1 MVESLRA
8 DDTQRAGAATGSAEI
23 GATRPPRAGA
33 VRSQPASAL
42 PLSPYPGLRPF
53 EEDEWPIFFGR
64 EKITHQI
71 VERLTSNQIVVIHG
85 SSGCGKSSFVRAGV
99 LARLAREC
107 AREGLE
113 WRTATMRP
121 GNSPLWNLAIAIAG
135 SGCKAGEAPAL
146 DRIRAIRQHLNVGGD
161 AFLNLAKELGL
172 GPERQVCILVDQFEE
187 LFRFAREIGND
198 EAELFGDIICGF
210 GKQPPDGLHLI
221 ITVRSD
227 HLGDC
232 AQFHGLAE
240 VVNRNQYLL
249 PRLEDEDLIRAIRDP
264 ATLYKGE
271 VKLDLAMRLLRDSE
285 GEIDALP
292 LIQHCLMRMWQE
304 AEADDR
310 IVDLPEYKGLRQGL
324 SNHADEIFDTI
335 VNDSSLKPS
344 GPAMES
350 AIQALFSALTAVDGN
365 GRYIRRPQTFAQLC
379 DVSGLDGKTLNE
391 VLRPF
396 RLRSAGFLMPQGTQ
410 DLQGE
415 DIVDISHEALIRH
428 WGKLAG
434 SLSQAGWIQSEA
446 EDGQRYRALLDMIP
460 DTLPSRK
467 HMEWWKVRPRTAQ
480 WATRYGGKFGEVQEL
495 LARAKRRQGL
505 IRVLGT
511 LLLLFIPAIIGTA
524 FYWQQVES
532 RRKLQADANQALDD
546 LLQELKSAQTARAI
560 SLASIGEQLLN
571 RDGATRGLLVALE
584 GLKGAG
590 EPSNPNSLTDLPILP
605 QTRRLAYRALQ
616 ELRETYINPGPR
628 FIPPQVSF
636 VPETSLLVIG
646 RSGSPLQFMDAKTGK
661 IVAHADSSDLSSL
674 ISTKWVIGKDGLRLY
689 LLGQDR
695 EQKNSVFSLD
705 PCATQIASALS
716 VCANAMPTRPAISKI
731 MEIDQFPRAVSP
743 DGRLVLTGGF
753 GGQET
758 RLWDLQEKRRID
770 VPLPTSFN
778 AVFNSDFERFRPR
791 LGRRHPGLQYEG
803 LFPLRSHSGRNE
815 PAGVETFRLR
825 VRSKGHGRRGQALY
839 GDAWACAP
847 MGSRHEIGP
856 AAPRTRLGNAA
867 RRLQPERRKHC
878 GDARQRSDPGL
889 AADLGQTR
897 ELPAQGPCR
906 IRLLARLQHGRPDDR
921 IGLERRHRARLA
933 PPRRSRSRNCDGRTT
948 ARRDL
953 AGPDRQ
959 RAHPQRSRRNSQRSE
974 RVRDRT
980 FRVPERDAAE
990 VADLWVHHGRRDR
1003 GQR

>member
-1 MVESLRA
+1 
-8 DDTQRAGAATGSAEI
+8 
-23 GATRPPRAGA
+23 
-33 VRSQPASAL
+33 
-42 PLSPYPGLRPF
+42 
-53 EEDEWPIFFGR
+53 
-64 EKITHQI
+64 
-71 VERLTSNQIVVIHG
+71 
-85 SSGCGKSSFVRAGV
+85 
-99 LARLAREC
+99 
-107 AREGLE
+107 
-113 WRTATMRP
+113 
-121 GNSPLWNLAIAIAG
+121 
-135 SGCKAGEAPAL
+135 
-146 DRIRAIRQHLNVGGD
+146 
-161 AFLNLAKELGL
+161 
-172 GPERQVCILVDQFEE
+172 
-187 LFRFAREIGND
+187 
-198 EAELFGDIICGF
+198 
-210 GKQPPDGLHLI
+210 
-221 ITVRSD
+221 
-227 HLGDC
+227 
-232 AQFHGLAE
+232 
-240 VVNRNQYLL
+240 
-249 PRLEDEDLIRAIRDP
+249 
-264 ATLYKGE
+264 
-271 VKLDLAMRLLRDSE
+271 
-285 GEIDALP
+285 
-292 LIQHCLMRMWQE
+292 
-304 AEADDR
+304 
-310 IVDLPEYKGLRQGL
+310 
-324 SNHADEIFDTI
+324 
-335 VNDSSLKPS
+335 
-344 GPAMES
+344 MES

-590 EPSNPNSLTDLPILP
+590 EPGNPNSLTDLPILP

-661 IVAHADSSDLSSL
+661 IVAHADLSDLSSL

-778 AVFNSDFERFRPR
+778 AVFNSDSSAFALALGDGIRVYSTRDFSHFDLTADEMSRPGWKLFAFAFGPKGTAAEGKLFTAT
-791 LGRRHPGLQYEG
+791 LG
-803 LFPLRSHSGRNE
+803 
-815 PAGVETFRLR
+815 
-825 VRSKGHGRRGQALY
+825 
-839 GDAWACAP
+839 
-847 MGSRHEIGP
+847 
-856 AAPRTRLGNAA
+856 
-867 RRLQPERRKHC
+867 
-878 GDARQRSDPGL
+878 
-889 AADLGQTR
+889 
-897 ELPAQGPCR
+897 
-906 IRLLARLQHGRPDDR
+906 
-921 IGLERRHRARLA
+921 RARLWDLA
-933 PPRRSRSRNCDGRTT
+933 TKSDQPLPEPASGTLLAAFSPNGESIAATLDNGQIQVWRLTSDKPESFLLKGHAVFAFSLDFSTDGQTIASGSNDGT
-948 ARRDL
+948 ARVWRLHGVLAPEIATVELPPAETLQDQTVNGRILNDRAGILSVRNASETEPFVFLNGTPQKWRTYGFITDGVTAVSDSGRKYTWRIFANDKDL
-953 AGPDRQ
+953 VEFARHHLPLCNGEPITMGPRERSILLGLSD
-959 RAHPQRSRRNSQRSE
+959 APQKPSPQVPVSATGLSSSQSAS
-974 RVRDRT
+974 
-980 FRVPERDAAE
+980 PEQTCGYARLD
-990 VADLWVHHGRRDR
+990 
-1003 GQR
+1003 